1 MALPLKSIVR
11 KLLIAINLNTEADIS
26 LTTHMRFN
34 SKFSNIS
41 TYYIVNEW
49 LDSNSEKYI
58 ELEGKGGKISYTCN
72 NLLEV
77 IRLLKDLRDEYGG

>member
-11 KLLIAINLNTEADIS
+11 KLLIAINLNTSGDIS

-34 SKFSNIS
+34 PKFSNIS

-49 LDSNSEKYI
+49 LDTSSDKYK
-58 ELEGKGGKISYTCN
+58 ELDGKGGKVSYTCN
-72 NLLEV
+72 NLTEV
-77 IRLLKDLRDEYGG
+77 IQVLKDLRDEYGG